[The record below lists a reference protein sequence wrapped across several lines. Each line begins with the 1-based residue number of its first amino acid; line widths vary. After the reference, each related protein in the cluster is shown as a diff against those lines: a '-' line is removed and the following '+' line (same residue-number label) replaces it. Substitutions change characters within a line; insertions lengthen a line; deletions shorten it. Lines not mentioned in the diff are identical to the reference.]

1 MRQPRR
7 NTLGN
12 LSVRRY
18 QASDSASVQQIA
30 ADTAW
35 FGWPVERFMEDRR
48 LFFDLVYASYL
59 RLAPE
64 HIWLAEAEGSVAG
77 FILGV
82 PDTAAHRRRALGS
95 VLPGVLMRVVL
106 GRYRLGPQTRR
117 YVRMGLRSAILGER
131 VQADLQ
137 LYPAH
142 LHINLLAEW
151 RGQGGGRLM
160 METFLAGM
168 CELGVAGVH
177 LHTTDQNTAACLLYE
192 KLGFTLL
199 DERRTCLWADSVSG
213 TVRSRCYGR
222 RLPG

>member
-1 MRQPRR
+1 M
-7 NTLGN
+7 
-12 LSVRRY
+12 
-18 QASDSASVQQIA
+18 QQIA

-35 FGWPVERFMEDRR
+35 FGSPVERFMEDRR

-64 HIWLAEAEGSVAG
+64 HIWVAEAEGRVTG

-95 VLPGVLMRVVL
+95 VLPGVLMRVAL
-106 GRYRLGPQTRR
+106 GGYRLGPLTRR
-117 YVRMGLRSAILGER
+117 YIRSGLRSAILEER
-131 VQADLQ
+131 AQVDLQ

-151 RGQGGGRLM
+151 RGRGGGRLL

-168 CELGVAGVH
+168 RELGVSGVH
-177 LHTTDQNTAACLLYE
+177 LHTTDQNTVACLLYE

-213 TVRSRCYGR
+213 AVRSRFYGR
-222 RLPG
+222 RLSG